1 MCFKGNDCD
10 CVLFRVIDCTGDAD
24 IAYMAGAEYRKT
36 GELTFGKETKRLNNQ
51 EMKIFCA
58 AKSEMMGMT
67 TVFNASGVDKENF
80 VKYTEENPAT
90 YRVAFVLFN
99 FFVEGDYYMYLFCL
113 A

>member
-1 MCFKGNDCD
+1 M
-10 CVLFRVIDCTGDAD
+10 
-24 IAYMAGAEYRKT
+24 
-36 GELTFGKETKRLNNQ
+36 LTLPTWRGQSIGRQVNSLLWKETKRLNNQ

-99 FFVEGDYYMYLFCL
+99 FFVEGDYYMHLFCL